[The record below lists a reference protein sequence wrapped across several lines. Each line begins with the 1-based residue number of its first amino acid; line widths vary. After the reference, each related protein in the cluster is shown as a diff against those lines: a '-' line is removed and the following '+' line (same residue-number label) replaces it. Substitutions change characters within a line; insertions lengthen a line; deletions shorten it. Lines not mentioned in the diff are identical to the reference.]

1 MTANESRV
9 QPTVLIAGEDTNAA
23 TATETL
29 RRTRGLSVRM
39 ARDGIEAREIAGRER
54 LAAVVLDLDL
64 PAMNG
69 LDLIR
74 HLSGRFEG
82 IARHPSLHIIVFTS
96 MRKPEL
102 GRFAVRLGA
111 STILRKP
118 VSPARLIHTIQQCT
132 RAPGASD
139 ERTRC
144 GVSVKDQPAPEL
156 DGDARGGRR

>member
-1 MTANESRV
+1 M

-23 TATETL
+23 TATEIL
-29 RRTRGLSVRM
+29 RRTRGLSVRL

-74 HLSGRFEG
+74 HLTGRFEG
-82 IARHPSLHIIVFTS
+82 VARYPSLPIIVVTS

-111 STILRKP
+111 SAILRKP
-118 VSPARLIHTIQQCT
+118 VSLARFIHTIQQFT
-132 RAPGASD
+132 RTP
-139 ERTRC
+139 R
-144 GVSVKDQPAPEL
+144 VSVLRSERRRTARAEL
-156 DGDARGGRR
+156 DGDARGGKR